1 MAPTPA
7 DEALPAGD
15 GAAPVATAPTPARAP
30 AGAPAD
36 AAAPDPV
43 VLDAAADPVVTA
55 VRQALADVGAQADVV
70 VLDHPPGSAADLA
83 REVPGSAADLA
94 REVGAPAGAVARCAL
109 LLADPADPPRART
122 RAVLVVLVAARP
134 LRTDEVVRLVAS
146 RGLPGLRPA
155 TAAEVVR
162 LCGCPPEDLPPV
174 GLPLP
179 GADAGRAALEV
190 VDVLVD
196 AALAAHPRLWAPA
209 GRPGTAL
216 QVSSEELLRITAGRP
231 VELA

>member
-83 REVPGSAADLA
+83 REV
-94 REVGAPAGAVARCAL
+94 GAPAGAVARCAL

-155 TAAEVVR
+155 TDAEVVR
-162 LCGCPPEDLPPV
+162 LCGCPPEALPPV

>member
-83 REVPGSAADLA
+83 REV
-94 REVGAPAGAVARCAL
+94 RAPAGAVARCAL